1 MLRLFIAFLL
11 FTSSIIAQIKTDTLQ
26 QRPVQIQSSKDSLF
40 LHVQIPDRDTIRTF
54 SSRLR
59 YAACTSPNAAA
70 FVNGKQ
76 SKVYASGAFVGLV
89 NINIGMTD
97 IRFTVKSITGDSL
110 WQDFVVI
117 RPEPMKNSSH
127 DTLVIEDAMMRPSQD
142 MWLIAGDVLELRF
155 KGSPGWEAT
164 CEIPGIESD
173 IIMHEQSPEEA
184 DGFSGVYLGH
194 YTVKP
199 TDEISNVQIVFRL
212 KKSFWSKEKVLSK
225 AKISFFKGKTIRIA
239 EVTGTR
245 PYLNTGLGGDRLG
258 GSKLGFL
265 QAGVRLNITGK
276 IGSQYRIRLSEIM
289 DAWLPEE
296 FAKLLPPDT
305 PKPQSLAGAISVSG
319 NNSEDIVTL
328 VLTEKL
334 PYTSEQ
340 SVNPDAI
347 TVDVYGATSN
357 TNWISQNLT
366 ARGIENITWKQVT
379 TDQYRLTIA
388 LRHVHWGYDIDYN
401 GNTLRI
407 KIRRAP
413 ISVSRDSVLSG
424 IIIAIDAG
432 HGGDVKGAV
441 GATGVLE
448 KDITIIIARHLE
460 SILKSKG
467 VKVIL
472 TRGENDGPYMADRI
486 ENILHSN
493 ARLLVSIH
501 CNSAGETSDPLL
513 IRGVSTYYR
522 HIGFKPFA
530 DIVYEKMLALG
541 LQQFGVV
548 GSFNFTLNSLTQMPN
563 VLVET
568 AFLSNPEEEML
579 LLDDGFRKKVAE
591 QIASGLEEYV
601 KKYSEKSGK

>member
-1 MLRLFIAFLL
+1 MLRSFIAYLL
-11 FTSSIIAQIKTDTLQ
+11 FSSSIIAQVKIDTLQ
-26 QRPVQIQSSKDSLF
+26 QQHVQVQINRDSLF
-40 LHVQIPDRDTIRTF
+40 LHVQIPDKDTIRTY

-59 YAACTSPNAAA
+59 YAACTSPKATA
-70 FVNGKQ
+70 FVNCKQ
-76 SKVYASGAFVGLV
+76 TKVYPSGAFVGLV
-89 NINIGMTD
+89 NINTGSNT
-97 IRFTVKSITGDSL
+97 IRFSIISPAGDSL
-110 WQDFVVI
+110 WQDFVVL

-127 DTLVIEDAMMRPSQD
+127 DTLVIENAMMEPSQD

-173 IIMHEQSPEEA
+173 IIMPEQLPEEA

-199 TDEISNVQIVFRL
+199 TDEIHDVQVIFRL

-225 AKISFFKGKTIRIA
+225 TRVSFFTGKTIRIA
-239 EVTGTR
+239 EVTGNR

-265 QAGVRLNITGK
+265 QAGVRLDVTGK
-276 IGSQYRIRLSEIM
+276 IGSQYRIRLSETL

-305 PKPQSLAGAISVSG
+305 PQSHSLAGAISVSG
-319 NNSEDIVTL
+319 NSSDDIVTL
-328 VLTEKL
+328 VLSEKL
-334 PYTSEQ
+334 PCISEQ

-347 TVDVYGATSN
+347 IVDVYGATSN

-366 ARGIENITWKQVT
+366 AHGIENITWKQVT
-379 TDQYRLTIA
+379 TDQYRLTIN
-388 LRHVHWGYDIDYN
+388 LRHEHWGYDIDYN
-401 GNTLRI
+401 GNTMRI
-407 KIRRAP
+407 KIRRPP
-413 ISVSRDSVLSG
+413 ISISRDSVLAG
-424 IIIAIDAG
+424 LTVAIDAG

-441 GATGVLE
+441 GATGALE
-448 KDITIIIARHLE
+448 KDITIQIARHLE
-460 SILKSKG
+460 SLLKSKG
-467 VKVIL
+467 AKVVL
-472 TRGENDGPYMADRI
+472 TRGENEGSSMADRI
-486 ENILHSN
+486 DKILRSN

-501 CNSAGETSDPLL
+501 CNSAGEASDPLL
-513 IRGVSTYYR
+513 LRGVSTYYR
-522 HIGFKPFA
+522 HIGFKSFA

-548 GSFNFTLNSLTQMPN
+548 GSFNFTLNSLTQLPN

-579 LLDDGFRKKVAE
+579 LLDEGFQKKVAE
-591 QIASGLEEYV
+591 QIAAGLEEYI
-601 KKYSEKSGK
+601 KKNCGK